1 MTSSGNRIIT
11 RCFHLASSDLKQAFC
26 MQSESISIHYMHT
39 MCFYPPTTSKWF
51 KYFHLS
57 TQHALTGAT
66 FEKAAGSQEKQG
78 LPIPWHCIHF
88 WGWDVQNDT
97 FSPRKNRRRFGDDI
111 FNLSLF
117 LEDYRIL
124 IQISLQFVSSDLIN
138 NNPSLVQIMAW
149 RRTGAK
155 PLSEPMMA
163 LFVYM
168 RHSVAVR

>member
-1 MTSSGNRIIT
+1 
-11 RCFHLASSDLKQAFC
+11 
-26 MQSESISIHYMHT
+26 MQSESISIHFMHT

-66 FEKAAGSQEKQG
+66 FEKGRGISRKQG
-78 LPIPWHCIHF
+78 LPILWHCIYF

-97 FSPRKNRRRFGDDI
+97 SNPRKMVAVLETTFSI
-111 FNLSLF
+111 YLF
-117 LEDYRIL
+117 LGDYRIL
-124 IQISLQFVSSDLIN
+124 IQTSLQFVSSDLIN

-149 RRTGAK
+149 RPTGAK